1 VRQAGGGPAPLSFPQ
16 ERLFILDRMMP
27 GVSAYNVPHLVRVGA
42 TLDEAALQRAFD
54 AVVARHE
61 ILRTTIKLVDGAPVQ
76 EVAPEAR
83 VELTVS
89 DLRDAPAESR
99 EAEAMALLGELA
111 RRPFDL
117 AHDVLLRAGLVHVAA
132 DEDLLLVVSHH
143 MGSDHASSGILFA
156 ELEAVYS
163 GTEELPELP
172 IQYADFAL
180 AQRERV
186 SGPHLEELLAYWT
199 EQLAGVPERLDLPA
213 DRPRP
218 AMQSFRGATYRT
230 TIAPEL
236 ASSLRTLARANGV
249 SLFMTLLAAFETV
262 LHRYTGADD
271 FVVGTPISGRHE
283 ENTQQLI
290 GYLSNTL
297 ALRSDVS
304 GDPAFTELLAR
315 VKVTTLAGQAYQ
327 ELPFEKLVEVLN
339 PERALSHTPL
349 FQVLLTFDIAP
360 STPPTLGGRPLE
372 ELPVPGW
379 EWSRFDFSLG
389 LSERPDGSLSATY
402 EYATDLFDEATVVR
416 FSSHLET
423 LLQGVVQDPARR
435 LSELPLLTEDER
447 RELAGWNA
455 TAQEF
460 PRRCLHE
467 LVAEQAERR
476 PDALAVVADAERI
489 TYGELDR
496 RANQLA
502 HELQALGVEPRA
514 LVGICLE
521 RGVDLVVS
529 LLGVLKAGAAYVPVD
544 PTYPA
549 DRQAFIFADAE
560 VGVLL
565 TQESLLGGI
574 DAGAA
579 TVLCLDRDRDR
590 IADRSDTAPAVEV
603 DAEQLAYVIYTSGS
617 TGRPKGVEITH
628 RSVANLMAYM
638 REQPGLGED
647 DVLVNLTTPA
657 FDLSVPDWYLPLTTG
672 ARLVIVPREV
682 TLDGIELAGALARAG
697 ATFVQ
702 ATPTMWQLLVDAG
715 WPGSNRLKVVCGGEA
730 LPRTLANDLVARAAE
745 LWHMYGPTETT
756 VWSSIL
762 RLEAGEG
769 PPPLGGPI
777 ANTTF
782 HIVDGNGEQ
791 VPTSVPGELL
801 IGGAGLARAYHE
813 QPDLTAEKFVSDR
826 FGSSERLYRTGD
838 LVRRRADG
846 TLEFLGRIDHQVKLR
861 GYRIELGEIEEVL
874 AQHENVRTA
883 VAIVREDVPG
893 DRRLVA
899 YVVPSGGE
907 TPSVEDLRALA
918 KAKLPPFMVPSAIVT
933 LDELPATPNRKL
945 DRTTLPAPDGARPE
959 LQRPYAP
966 PSGPVEELLASIWRE
981 LLTVDQA
988 GIDDDFFDLGG
999 HSLLA
1004 VAMLSRVQD
1013 EFGIELPLGAVFA
1026 RPTIRELAESVTAAL
1041 LGEASE
1047 DELAELIGEPEAS
1060 EL

>member
-1 VRQAGGGPAPLSFPQ
+1 VRHADRGPAPLSFPQ

-42 TLDEAALQRAFD
+42 TLDEDALQRAFD

-76 EVAPEAR
+76 EIAPEAR
-83 VELTVS
+83 VELTVT
-89 DLRDAPAESR
+89 DLRDAPADTR
-99 EAEAMALLGELA
+99 EAEALALLGDLA

-117 AHDVLLRAGLVHVAA
+117 AQDVLLRAGLVHVAP

-156 ELEAVYS
+156 ELEALYS
-163 GTEELPELP
+163 GTQELQELP
-172 IQYADFAL
+172 IQYADFAT

-218 AMQSFRGATYRT
+218 ATQSFRGATHRA
-230 TIAPEL
+230 TIAPDL
-236 ASSLRTLARANGV
+236 ADGLRALARANGV
-249 SLFMTLLAAFETV
+249 SLFMVLLAAFETI

-271 FVVGTPISGRHE
+271 FVVGAPISGRHE
-283 ENTQQLI
+283 ETTQHLI

-297 ALRSDVS
+297 ALRSDVA

-315 VKVTTLAGQAYQ
+315 VKATSLAGQVYQ
-327 ELPFEKLVEVLN
+327 DLPFEKLVEVLN

-349 FQVLLTFDIAP
+349 FQVLLAFDIAP
-360 STPPTLGGRPLE
+360 STPPTLAGRPLE

-379 EWSRFDFSLG
+379 EWARFDFSLG
-389 LSERPDGSLSATY
+389 LTERPDGSLSATY

-416 FSSHLET
+416 FSGHLAT
-423 LLQGVVQDPARR
+423 LLHGVVQDPARR
-435 LSELPLLTEDER
+435 LSELPLLTDAER
-447 RELAGWNA
+447 QELAAWNA
-455 TAQEF
+455 TERDF
-460 PRRCLHE
+460 PRRCLHQ

-476 PDALAVVADAERI
+476 PDALAVVADPDRI

-496 RANQLA
+496 RANRLA
-502 HELQALGVEPRA
+502 HELQALGVERGA

-521 RGVDLVVS
+521 RGIDLVVS

-544 PTYPA
+544 PTYPT
-549 DRQAFIFADAE
+549 DRQAYIFADAQ
-560 VGVLL
+560 VRVLL

-574 DAGAA
+574 DAGDA
-579 TVLCLDRDRDR
+579 TVVCVDRDGSR
-590 IADRSDTAPAVEV
+590 IAERSDAAPAVEA
-603 DAEQLAYVIYTSGS
+603 DPEQLAYVIYTSGS

-638 REQPGLGED
+638 REQPGLSED

-762 RLEAGEG
+762 RLEAGDG
-769 PPPLGGPI
+769 TPPLGGPI

-782 HIVDGNGEQ
+782 HLVDGNGEE
-791 VPTSVPGELL
+791 VPIGVPGELL
-801 IGGAGLARAYHE
+801 IGGAGLARAYHG
-813 QPDLTAEKFVSDR
+813 QPELTAEKFVADR

-838 LVRRRADG
+838 LVRLRANG

-874 AQHENVRTA
+874 AQHEDVRTA

-899 YVVPSGGE
+899 YVVPSGSAA
-907 TPSVEDLRALA
+907 PSVEDLRALA

-959 LQRPYAP
+959 LERPYSAP
-966 PSGPVEELLASIWRE
+966 NGPVEELLASIWRE
-981 LLTVDQA
+981 LLTVDRV

-1013 EFGIELPLGAVFA
+1013 EFGVELPLGVAFA
-1026 RPTIRELAESVTAAL
+1026 RPTVRELAESVTAAL
-1041 LGEASE
+1041 LGEATE